1 MQWSTQHCHFTIAG
15 GRTSV
20 PTEYDT
26 GCATQAVWT
35 HGEGRDLVPLKGF
48 DIPECPAHRAVNKRT
63 APSGARIC
71 TIQSGMNSLRH
82 TKYAPCEILS
92 SMFERQGEKR
102 ASLLQFPDDVQ
113 CRATGVTASHTLPY
127 GRCGSVAGLHHTTRG
142 WFSLNLHALHR
153 LSGALPPHAD
163 AFAFIACRV
172 AASGTDLAPSHR
184 TYAFFFVGRHESFR
198 LSLLHR
204 PGILQTVIEAAKGH
218 SPREELPFPTVQR
231 KTGQSR
237 AKRGLTVTHFLT
249 QTTTLHHKQY
259 VWSCTVGGKRNTSAH
274 SGGDVGSYATL
285 RNVGNYFPQS
295 LWPHT

>member
-1 MQWSTQHCHFTIAG
+1 MWNFIL
-15 GRTSV
+15 
-20 PTEYDT
+20 Y
-26 GCATQAVWT
+26 VWT
-35 HGEGRDLVPLKGF
+35 TGREKGLLIAVSWWCAVQGHGCDSFTRPPLWTLWL
-48 DIPECPAHRAVNKRT
+48 C
-63 APSGARIC
+63 C
-71 TIQSGMNSLRH
+71 W
-82 TKYAPCEILS
+82 
-92 SMFERQGEKR
+92 
-102 ASLLQFPDDVQ
+102 
-113 CRATGVTASHTLPY
+113 VTPHI
-127 GRCGSVAGLHHTTRG
+127 TRG
-142 WFSLNLHALHR
+142 WLSRHLHALHR

-295 LWPHT
+295 LWPHTWLENVHAVNCGRPTYAATSHCRMGLLGPYRIVRTWQCVINIVFK